1 MAVAKGKG
9 GKPPKKQVI
18 VAGPDGKLY
27 KLDAE
32 TGSLTALDRGDPIR
46 RHARRL
52 LKQGVITADVKPPKL
67 RPDEAAAFFISY
79 FYHLINLASLEE
91 PDADDE

>member
-1 MAVAKGKG
+1 MAKGR
-9 GKPPKKQVI
+9 GKKPVKKQVI
-18 VAGPDGKLY
+18 VAGADGKLY
-27 KLDAE
+27 KLDPE
-32 TGSLTALDRGDPIR
+32 TGSLSSLDRGDPIG

-67 RPDEAAAFFISY
+67 SPDEAEAFFISY
-79 FYHLINLASLEE
+79 SYHLINLASFKD

>member
-1 MAVAKGKG
+1 VAVAKGKG

-18 VAGPDGKLY
+18 VAGADGKLY
-27 KLDAE
+27 KLDPE
-32 TGSLTALDRGDPIR
+32 TGSLTALDRGDPIG

-67 RPDEAAAFFISY
+67 HPDEAAAFFISY
-79 FYHLINLASLEE
+79 SYHLINLASFKE